1 MKKLVHIFLN
11 TKYPNTFV
19 KRTIFGDVY
28 CHNDDFIGYN
38 KLYREIND
46 WFDIS
51 KDDAEI
57 CVDSWYY
64 TLPVVVSLR
73 NSTNPTVLVS
83 ETMVVNST
91 L

>member
-1 MKKLVHIFLN
+1 
-11 TKYPNTFV
+11 
-19 KRTIFGDVY
+19 VY
-28 CHNDDFIGYN
+28 CHNDGIIDYN

-51 KDDAEI
+51 KNDAERY
-57 CVDSWYY
+57 VDSWYY

-83 ETMVVNST
+83 ETTVVNST